1 MERKNVQFILYNN
14 LIIWIYVFDGMEEII
29 EKYNKECAVNCKLAS
44 GIWKV
49 SIIVFIIA
57 YFYLYYRGHN
67 VYLVAGLG
75 AIFLVLVF
83 MLTEIFFMYKAS
95 RRLSLDYNL
104 KEGFS
109 IQQIKKVNN
118 AIDKYQKDWIT
129 SYCKKRKI
137 NTFDKLSL
145 ILQELRDRER
155 KWIKYVDWT
164 VISGILY
171 SLIPEFIKEFLAE
184 GNFTSKVILGA
195 SLILIISIILN
206 IIRSEFEKLREM
218 FNSVNAFS
226 NLKRLEDLVFYMA
239 MKCKR

>member
-1 MERKNVQFILYNN
+1 
-14 LIIWIYVFDGMEEII
+14 MEEII
-29 EKYNKECAVNCKLAS
+29 EKYNEKCAITSKFAS
-44 GIWKV
+44 GIWKGA
-49 SIIVFIIA
+49 IILFIVA
-57 YFYLYYRGHN
+57 YFYLYYCGHN
-67 VYLVAGLG
+67 VYLVAGFG
-75 AIFLVLVF
+75 AIFLVLIF
-83 MLTEIFFMYKAS
+83 MLTEIIFMYRVS
-95 RRLSLDYNL
+95 RRLGLDYNL

-137 NTFDKLSL
+137 NTFDKLTL
-145 ILQELRDRER
+145 ILQGIKDKER

-171 SLIPEFIKEFLAE
+171 SLIPEFIKEILA
-184 GNFTSKVILGA
+184 GGDFTSKIIFGT

-206 IIRSEFEKLREM
+206 VIRSEFEKFREM

>member
-1 MERKNVQFILYNN
+1 
-14 LIIWIYVFDGMEEII
+14 VFGGMEEII

-57 YFYLYYRGHN
+57 YFYLYHRGHN
-67 VYLVAGLG
+67 AYLVAGFG
-75 AIFLVLVF
+75 AMFLILIFI
-83 MLTEIFFMYKAS
+83 LTEIIFMHSVSKD
-95 RRLSLDYNL
+95 LGIDYSF
-104 KEGFS
+104 KDGFS
-109 IQQIKKVNN
+109 TQLVKKVNN
-118 AIDKYQKDWIT
+118 AINMYQKAWIT

-137 NTFDKLSL
+137 NSFDKLSL
-145 ILQELRDRER
+145 ILQELKDRKR

-171 SLIPEFIKEFLAE
+171 SLIPDFIKEILV
-184 GNFTSKVILGA
+184 GGDFTGKIIHGA
-195 SLILIISIILN
+195 GLILIISIIFN
-206 IIRSEFEKLREM
+206 VIRSEFEKFGEM

-226 NLKRLEDLVFYMA
+226 TLKRLEELFFYMT

>member
-1 MERKNVQFILYNN
+1 ME
-14 LIIWIYVFDGMEEII
+14 DII
-29 EKYNKECAVNCKLAS
+29 EKYSKECAVTCKLAS

-57 YFYLYYRGHN
+57 YFYLYHRGHDA
-67 VYLVAGLG
+67 YLVAGFG
-75 AIFLVLVF
+75 TIFLILVF
-83 MLTEIFFMYKAS
+83 ILTEIIFMCSVSKK
-95 RRLSLDYNL
+95 L
-104 KEGFS
+104 KFKYSFKDGFS
-109 IQQIKKVNN
+109 IESVKKVND
-118 AIDKYQKDWIT
+118 AINMYQKAWIT

-137 NTFDKLSL
+137 NSFDKLTL
-145 ILQELRDRER
+145 ILQELKDRER

-171 SLIPEFIKEFLAE
+171 SLIPEFIKEVLTK

-206 IIRSEFEKLREM
+206 IIRSEFEKFREM

>member
-1 MERKNVQFILYNN
+1 
-14 LIIWIYVFDGMEEII
+14 MEEII

-57 YFYLYYRGHN
+57 YFYLYHRGHDA
-67 VYLVAGLG
+67 YLVAGFG
-75 AIFLVLVF
+75 TIFLILVF
-83 MLTEIFFMYKAS
+83 ILTEIIFMCSVSKK
-95 RRLSLDYNL
+95 L
-104 KEGFS
+104 KFKYSFKDGFS
-109 IQQIKKVNN
+109 IESVKKVND
-118 AIDKYQKDWIT
+118 AINMYQKAWIT

-137 NTFDKLSL
+137 NSFDKLTL
-145 ILQELRDRER
+145 ILQELKDRER

-171 SLIPEFIKEFLAE
+171 SLIPEFIKEVLTK

-206 IIRSEFEKLREM
+206 IIRSEFEKFREM

>member
-1 MERKNVQFILYNN
+1 ME
-14 LIIWIYVFDGMEEII
+14 DII
-29 EKYNKECAVNCKLAS
+29 EKYNKECAVTCKLAS

-49 SIIVFIIA
+49 SIIIFIIA
-57 YFYLYYRGHN
+57 YFYLYHCGHDA
-67 VYLVAGLG
+67 YLVAGFG
-75 AIFLVLVF
+75 TIFLILVF
-83 MLTEIFFMYKAS
+83 ILTEIIFMCSVSKK
-95 RRLSLDYNL
+95 L
-104 KEGFS
+104 KFKYSFKDGFS
-109 IQQIKKVNN
+109 IELVKKVND
-118 AIDKYQKDWIT
+118 AINMYQKAWIT

-137 NTFDKLSL
+137 NSFDKLTL
-145 ILQELRDRER
+145 ILQELKDRER

-171 SLIPEFIKEFLAE
+171 SLIPEFIKEVLTK
-184 GNFTSKVILGA
+184 GSFTSKVILGA

-206 IIRSEFEKLREM
+206 IIRSEFEKFREM